1 MQESSDHQDKVLL
14 IKAGQGD
21 ANSFGA
27 LFDKYYAKIYRFIFF
42 KVSSKETA
50 EDLTSQTFLKCWEH
64 ISQGNKVDK
73 FQPWLYR
80 ISRNLI
86 VDYFRSREKEELP
99 LIYQESGENEI
110 EDVKVDPG
118 QNLSR
123 EELEKI
129 IFNLKS
135 EAREIILLR
144 YIEDL
149 SIQEISKIV
158 DKSAVNVRVIIHR
171 SIKELQQFIKE

>member
-1 MQESSDHQDKVLL
+1 MRESSDHQDKVLL
-14 IKAGQGD
+14 IKAREGD
-21 ANSFGA
+21 ANSFGV
-27 LFDKYYAKIYRFIFF
+27 LFDKYYSKIYRFIFF
-42 KVSSKETA
+42 KVSSKEIA
-50 EDLTSQTFLKCWEH
+50 EDLASQTFLKCWEH
-64 ISQGNKVDK
+64 LSEGNRVDK

-80 ISRNLI
+80 IARNLI
-86 VDYFRSREKEELP
+86 SDYFRSREKEELP
-99 LIYQESGENEI
+99 LIYQENSEI
-110 EDVKVDPG
+110 EEIKVDPA

-144 YIEDL
+144 YVEDL
-149 SIQEISKIV
+149 SIKEISKIV

-171 SIKELQQFIKE
+171 AIKELQEFIIE